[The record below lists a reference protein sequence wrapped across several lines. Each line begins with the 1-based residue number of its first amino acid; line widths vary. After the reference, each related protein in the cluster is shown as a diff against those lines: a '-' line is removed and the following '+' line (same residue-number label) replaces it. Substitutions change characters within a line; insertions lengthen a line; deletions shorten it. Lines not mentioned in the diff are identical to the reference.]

1 MVGSSKKSPKGSGK
15 KKRAIPKKKEPAGE
29 GGSPSAVLPPHKHC
43 FNCGISISSEKDI
56 CSDRCQGEW
65 DRMLK
70 KKKMM
75 TYLPI
80 FAILFLVL
88 IYMIIVYG

>member
-1 MVGSSKKSPKGSGK
+1 MPGSSKKSPKGSGK
-15 KKRAIPKKKEPAGE
+15 KKKAIPRKKDLSID
-29 GGSPSAVLPPHKHC
+29 GGPPSTGPPPHKHC
-43 FNCGISISSEKDI
+43 FNCGISISPDRDI
-56 CSDRCQGEW
+56 CSDKCQDEW

-70 KKKMM
+70 KKKMI

-80 FAILFLVL
+80 FAILFLVV